1 MGLLDLPL
9 EINHIILTFL
19 TLDSDITAFS
29 RTSRSLHSSLDDYL
43 YLHNIKYF
51 GSYALEWAAIQGNA
65 IVAQKI
71 LKAGL
76 RLTPYAMSASSQFA

>member
-51 GSYALEWAAIQGNA
+51 GSYALE
-65 IVAQKI
+65 
-71 LKAGL
+71 
-76 RLTPYAMSASSQFA
+76 